1 MYRLKMK
8 KRKDG
13 TVGKLMRLFVN
24 SNNTNRGKRVALLQD
39 KWSPAVGS
47 SVCIKGKLCSAL
59 PPLPSA
65 RGSMST
71 FSLDPWRWLNTKLHR
86 ENVNALVGC
95 YSAKPP
101 LPLSH
106 STDTVSSPSAIVRTD
121 RRMPLPVSAAHTREP
136 TRDRLPVYF
145 MDGTVEYHSAD
156 DSIVDCFFCCGGL
169 MIFHSLFW
177 QRGSKL
183 CMMSFF
189 SSPQST
195 CMGALRLWLAGAPKQ
210 QLYRWL
216 PQLGFMYTHCCFIS
230 YS

>member
-1 MYRLKMK
+1 
-8 KRKDG
+8 
-13 TVGKLMRLFVN
+13 MRLFVN

-71 FSLDPWRWLNTKLHR
+71 LSLDPWRWLNTKLHR

-156 DSIVDCFFCCGGL
+156 DSIVDCFFFFLLWWANDISLVVLTERVEAVYDVILLQPPKYLYGSAAALIGRSSQATAVQMASSTGL
-169 MIFHSLFW
+169 YVHTL
-177 QRGSKL
+177 L
-183 CMMSFF
+183 
-189 SSPQST
+189 
-195 CMGALRLWLAGAPKQ
+195 
-210 QLYRWL
+210 LY
-216 PQLGFMYTHCCFIS
+216 
-230 YS
+230 